1 MFFTKHQI
9 SISELF
15 LKDHVTLKAGVTM
28 LKNLPNKYNFLNIL
42 KSKSF
47 ILNCKKKN
55 WNMTVFT
62 LFFYHI
68 KAALVSTEDLKI
80 IFDPKQLCII
90 MVGSNNDLFS
100 WCIFV

>member
-1 MFFTKHQI
+1 
-9 SISELF
+9 
-15 LKDHVTLKAGVTM
+15 
-28 LKNLPNKYNFLNIL
+28 
-42 KSKSF
+42 
-47 ILNCKKKN
+47 
-55 WNMTVFT
+55 MTVFT